1 MQELFNIV
9 TEDIEDKIINPK
21 LNEIPLREQRISNS
35 SLKSGVKFPSLGR
48 GRLFEDNLVKRFT
61 EEDYE
66 DSVINNNNNNNLAN
80 SKKSINFK
88 SRAKDYSFR
97 SRKINNDKSSFQSEL
112 NTIKETS
119 TVPNENNILSLNDN
133 QQGIYNEEDRA
144 ILSLYNID
152 PDTEDEKKRREHE
165 WYDKKYPDSPF
176 NYSKGGNGP
185 IVFYQFKYF
194 SNEEIIQKYK
204 SKNVNFNY
212 LKLTV

>member
-66 DSVINNNNNNNLAN
+66 DSDINNNNNNNNNLAN

-88 SRAKDYSFR
+88 SRAKDY
-97 SRKINNDKSSFQSEL
+97 
-112 NTIKETS
+112 
-119 TVPNENNILSLNDN
+119 
-133 QQGIYNEEDRA
+133 
-144 ILSLYNID
+144 
-152 PDTEDEKKRREHE
+152 
-165 WYDKKYPDSPF
+165 
-176 NYSKGGNGP
+176 
-185 IVFYQFKYF
+185 
-194 SNEEIIQKYK
+194 
-204 SKNVNFNY
+204 
-212 LKLTV
+212 